1 MGRENEPQDTAHEVC
16 FSPSLDNATAGC
28 SAPVLARAG
37 FSTPMATATTCAT
50 TRSRLWH
57 AILSWTPCAISTLCF
72 WRGRP
77 VLATRRRFLN
87 LQRLRRHGGIPT
99 AVNRESRVYCI
110 PSLRMC
116 VRASTKRRR
125 PLIRVLNASR
135 MLRRP
140 TKRRGRV
147 CKSDPHDHAPT
158 ATLVLE

>member
-1 MGRENEPQDTAHEVC
+1 MSSHLRYDNSREDSVWVRYENEPQDTAHEVC

-99 AVNRESRVYCI
+99 AVNRERVCRGGRD
-110 PSLRMC
+110 PDGRRTLTAELGKC
-116 VRASTKRRR
+116 ARRR
-125 PLIRVLNASR
+125 W
-135 MLRRP
+135 
-140 TKRRGRV
+140 
-147 CKSDPHDHAPT
+147 T
-158 ATLVLE
+158 AGQHSP